1 MRLIIKNSF
10 KLYFD
15 TLSVHKSWSEPEHVG
30 KVTISI
36 LNVLSREF
44 HKEAVKDEPDHDLL
58 VKLSSACGYQSQL
71 YSGLQKNH
79 EFAKRLQSIEKTI
92 GTATAEELALGKN
105 PVLSVEADT
114 KSQLD
119 GR

>member
-1 MRLIIKNSF
+1 
-10 KLYFD
+10 
-15 TLSVHKSWSEPEHVG
+15 VHKSWSEPEHVG

-79 EFAKRLQSIEKTI
+79 EFAKRLQSIEKEMQK
-92 GTATAEELALGKN
+92 EELALGKN
-105 PVLSVEADT
+105 PVLSAEADR
-114 KSQLD
+114 KSRLD